1 MSTDESS
8 TSLNI
13 CIKMTGYSIGTLCP
27 MALPSVKAIA
37 ETPNLASIPSSYIF
51 TTSDDSDDVATT
63 ADAAPHGVEDSI
75 PTIDFSLLTTGT
87 PHQRSKVVNELGKAC
102 HDWGFFMVINHGV
115 GEGLMKEMVEICRE
129 FFDLT
134 EEEKRVYET
143 KHVLDP
149 IRYGTSFNPKM
160 EEVFF
165 WRDYLKVL
173 VHPKFHSPPKPTR
186 FREILEEY
194 SKRIKEMARELVR
207 GISESLGLEACN
219 IEKAA
224 DLESS
229 STLFAANLY
238 PPCPQPQL
246 ARGLPPHSDQ
256 CLLTVLLQNH
266 VAGLQIL
273 HDHQWLTVNPIPNA
287 LLVNTAD
294 QLEIMSNGK
303 YKSVL
308 HRAMVNDKA
317 TRISIAMAIGPSSQT
332 LVAPLPELLHKHNS
346 PPLFKSIMY
355 KDYMEMLQS
364 NKLERKSCLDRIR
377 LL

>member
-1 MSTDESS
+1 
-8 TSLNI
+8 
-13 CIKMTGYSIGTLCP
+13 
-27 MALPSVKAIA
+27 
-37 ETPNLASIPSSYIF
+37 
-51 TTSDDSDDVATT
+51 
-63 ADAAPHGVEDSI
+63 
-75 PTIDFSLLTTGT
+75 
-87 PHQRSKVVNELGKAC
+87 
-102 HDWGFFMVINHGV
+102 
-115 GEGLMKEMVEICRE
+115 
-129 FFDLT
+129 
-134 EEEKRVYET
+134 
-143 KHVLDP
+143 
-149 IRYGTSFNPKM
+149 
-160 EEVFF
+160 
-165 WRDYLKVL
+165 
-173 VHPKFHSPPKPTR
+173 
-186 FREILEEY
+186 
-194 SKRIKEMARELVR
+194 

-219 IEKAA
+219 LEKAA

-273 HDHQWLTVNPIPNA
+273 HDHQWLTVNPVPNA

-355 KDYMEMLQS
+355 KDYMEML
-364 NKLERKSCLDRIR
+364 
-377 LL
+377 